1 MIIPNIWEN
10 KKCSKP
16 PTRWV
21 IGIFGDIHTLLEF
34 WCICPALTR
43 NVTTVTTSIVFTGQR
58 YSHTELVHE
67 TQQLKLQF
75 WMACMQIVSGT
86 DWGGLLLGLPQN
98 SSCLSSIGTC
108 QILENRTLSKQT
120 QQNHLLK
127 NKNPSCGVDIS
138 VCVNNIASL
147 YVGNQLY
154 CKFMKAMVGHP
165 KNIQSQAPRYSP
177 SLVSLCLA
185 IDLGKKGAPF
195 INRLGFYGR

>member
-1 MIIPNIWEN
+1 MFQTTNQMSHWDF
-10 KKCSKP
+10 
-16 PTRWV
+16 R
-21 IGIFGDIHTLLEF
+21 GHTYTTWILMYLPSFDQKRHHCHHQHCVHWTKILSYRISAWNTTIKTPILDGLYANRF
-34 WCICPALTR
+34 WHRL
-43 NVTTVTTSIVFTGQR
+43 
-58 YSHTELVHE
+58 
-67 TQQLKLQF
+67 
-75 WMACMQIVSGT
+75 
-86 DWGGLLLGLPQN
+86 GGLLLGLPQN